1 MRNKT
6 SNLKTWLSLSAITFL
21 ILIIIFLGLPA
32 LFLLLRVPS
41 FAIGDGALWILRW
54 KNEADGSGISFNLL
68 PLLIIAIVVGLVGL
82 IIRSQRDHRR

>member
-1 MRNKT
+1 M

-32 LFLLLRVPS
+32 LLLLLRVPS
-41 FAIGDGALWILRW
+41 FAIGEGALWILRW

-68 PLLIIAIVVGLVGL
+68 PLLIIALVVGLAKIL
-82 IIRSQRDHRR
+82 MRNS